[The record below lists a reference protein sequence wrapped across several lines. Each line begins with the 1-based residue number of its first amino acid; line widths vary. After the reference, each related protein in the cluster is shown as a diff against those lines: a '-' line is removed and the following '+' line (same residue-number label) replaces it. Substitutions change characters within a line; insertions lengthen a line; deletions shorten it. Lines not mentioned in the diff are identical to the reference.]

1 MKDYYQILGV
11 DRNASEDDIKRAY
24 RNLAKKYHPDVNKSP
39 DAEAKFKEIQE
50 AYEVLSD
57 PNKRRQYD
65 AFTSSGYRR
74 GGFDPSHGQGS
85 ISDIFE
91 SIYSSIFGGD
101 DSSIFINVGDI
112 FDFERGRKSRS
123 RSLRILT
130 LHVSLKDLWNGTTID
145 LSRMGINQVINI
157 KPRTAPDSTVTI
169 NEKGGVQYVIKLHP
183 VDYGDFTFENNV
195 LIYKLEMPF
204 YYIPFVKKVAIKHL
218 DNRDIIINLDNL
230 SISTQSYIKV
240 PNEGFNGNALYVMVV
255 PYIPKY
261 FSKEQLEKLKEI
273 YDLDKG
279 RYNFVVIE

>member
-11 DRNASEDDIKRAY
+11 ERNASEDDIKKAY
-24 RNLAKKYHPDVNKSP
+24 RSLAKKYHPDVNKSP
-39 DAEAKFKEIQE
+39 DAEARFKEIQE

-65 AFTSSGYRR
+65 ALISSGYRG
-74 GGFDPSHGQGS
+74 GGFDPSRGQGS

-101 DSSIFINVGDI
+101 DDSIFINVSDI
-112 FDFERGRKSRS
+112 FDFERGRRSRS

-145 LSRMGINQVINI
+145 LSRMGINQVINV
-157 KPRTAPDSTVTI
+157 KPRTAPDSTITV
-169 NEKGGVQYVIKLHP
+169 NEKGGVQYLIKLHP

-218 DNRDIIINLDNL
+218 DNRDIVINVENL
-230 SISTQSYIKV
+230 NISNHSYIKV
-240 PNEGFNGNALYVMVV
+240 PNEGFNGNALYVRVL
-255 PYIPKY
+255 PYIPRY
-261 FSKEQLEKLKEI
+261 FSREQLEKLKEI

-279 RYNFVVIE
+279 HYNFVVIE